1 MSTWKSFTY
10 LLVLLVVLPLLS
22 CSGGHDADEKYFF
35 VSANIQVP
43 YWQTASSGFTQA
55 ARQLKVR
62 NEFVGPDTYDP
73 AAEQQ
78 AFQKALA
85 GKPTGILVSVADA
98 KLLSGDINNAVA
110 AGVPV
115 ITIDSDAPDSK
126 RLFFI
131 GTNNYQAGLAGGRRL
146 AKELRGKGN
155 VVVFTMPDQ
164 SNLQERLRGYR
175 DALESTPQ
183 VKIAQ
188 VVDIKGDPRIAF
200 DSATQ
205 IVGKQR
211 DKVDAFVCLE
221 ALAGKEVATVLSNNG
236 IKGKVVIAMDTDP
249 DTLEWIRKGVIAATV
264 SQKPYTMAYFGLM
277 MLDHL
282 YHNKIENLQN
292 DWATDS
298 FAPIPAFV
306 DTGSSLID
314 KSNVDS
320 FLQSKKSATESS
332 K

>member
-1 MSTWKSFTY
+1 MRLRRTSG
-10 LLVLLVVLPLLS
+10 LLLMMLACAVLPG
-22 CSGGHDADEKYFF
+22 CGGAHSSDEKYFL
-35 VSANIQVP
+35 VTANVQVP
-43 YWQTASSGFTQA
+43 YWQNASSGFTQA

-62 NEFVGPDTYDP
+62 YEFVGPDTYDA

-78 AFQKALA
+78 AFQKAVA
-85 GKPTGILVSVADA
+85 AKPTGILISAADA
-98 KLLSGDINNAVA
+98 KLLTPDINNAIA
-110 AGVPV
+110 SGIPV
-115 ITIDSDAPDSK
+115 ITVDSDAPASK

-131 GTNNYQAGLAGGRRL
+131 GTNNYQAGLAGGHRL
-146 AKELRGKGN
+146 ATELHNKGN

-164 SNLQERLRGYR
+164 PNLQDRLRGYR
-175 DALESTPQ
+175 DALDPTPI
-183 VKIAQ
+183 KITQ
-188 VVDIKGDPRIAF
+188 VVDIKGDPRLAF
-200 DSATQ
+200 DNATQ
-205 IVGKQR
+205 IIGKQR

-236 IKGKVVIAMDTDP
+236 VKNKVVMAMDTDP

-264 SQKPYTMAYFGLM
+264 SQKPYTMAFFGLM

-282 YHNKIENLQN
+282 YHQKLGNLQR

-314 KSNVDS
+314 KSNVDT
-320 FLQSKKSATESS
+320 FVQSKASATENP